1 MPLIRWCSTRP
12 RASAALALAAGSI
25 LPLAYAPFGL
35 WPIAFVATTILFLL
49 WLGCPPAG
57 AFVRGWLFGL
67 GYFGFGVY
75 WVYNS
80 LHEFGHA
87 PPWVAG
93 GLTFG
98 LVMVLAVFPGIAG
111 YLQARLGGLL
121 PPRVRALL
129 LMPALWVLAEWTRGW
144 VMTGFPWLALGYSQI
159 DAPLAGI
166 APVLG
171 VFGVSLAVAISA
183 GLLAMLIAGHPRV
196 RVAALAALATLWL
209 ISGLLGRIEWSE
221 PAGGPLRVTLIQG
234 NIPQERKWAEGELEP
249 TLEMYLAATREHWDS
264 DLIIWPE
271 TAIAAYSFEVED
283 RLLRPLAR
291 EAAKNDAVVMAG
303 LIYFEPQGRQYH
315 NSMVVLGSEIGVYH
329 KRHLVP
335 FGEYIPLRK
344 WLRFLDGLI
353 KLPVADID
361 PGVMR
366 QPQLR
371 VHGYRVSVTICYES
385 LFSQLIRADLPE
397 AALLINASNDAW
409 FGDSL
414 APPQHLEIARMR
426 ARETGRYLLRA
437 TNTGISA
444 VIGPRGRILA
454 RSPQFERDVLTSEVL
469 PLRGATPYVVVGNY
483 AVVAL
488 AAAMILGVLAWRHLR
503 HPEAVSR

>member
-1 MPLIRWCSTRP
+1 MQLIRWCSMRP
-12 RASAALALAAGSI
+12 RASAVLALAAGAI

-35 WPIAFVATTILFLL
+35 WPIAFLSTTLLFLL
-49 WLGCPPAG
+49 WLGCRPAG
-57 AFVRGWLFGL
+57 AFFRGWLFGL

-87 PPWVAG
+87 PPWLAG
-93 GLTFG
+93 ALTFL
-98 LVMVLAVFPGIAG
+98 LVMALAAFPGIAG
-111 YLQARLGGLL
+111 YLQARLNRQFPLWL
-121 PPRVRALL
+121 RSVL
-129 LMPALWVLAEWTRGW
+129 LMPALWVLLEWARGW
-144 VMTGFPWLALGYSQI
+144 VLTGFPWLALGYSQI

-171 VFGVSLAVAISA
+171 VFGVSLAVAASS
-183 GLLAMLIAGHPRV
+183 GLLATLLAGR
-196 RVAALAALATLWL
+196 RRGRLAAVAALAALWL
-209 ISGLLGRIEWSE
+209 IAGLLGRIDWSE

-234 NIPQERKWAEGELEP
+234 NIPQERKWADGELEP

-283 RLLRPLAR
+283 RLLQPLAR
-291 EAAKNDAVVMAG
+291 EAAKNEAVVMAG
-303 LIYFEPQGRQYH
+303 LIYYEPKGRQYH
-315 NSMVVLGSEIGVYH
+315 NSMVVLGPEIGVYH

-335 FGEYIPLRK
+335 FGEYIPLRN

-353 KLPVADID
+353 KLPVSDID
-361 PGVMR
+361 PGTIR
-366 QPQLR
+366 QPELR
-371 VHGYRVSVTICYES
+371 VHGYRVSMSICYES
-385 LFSQLIRADLPE
+385 LFPQLIRADLPE
-397 AALLINASNDAW
+397 AVLLINASNDAW

-426 ARETGRYLLRA
+426 AREASRYLLRA

-444 VIGPRGRILA
+444 VIGPTGRILA
-454 RSPQFERDVLTSEVL
+454 RSPQFEQDVLTAEVL
-469 PLRGATPYVVVGNY
+469 PLRGTTPFVLWGNY

-488 AAAMILGVLAWRHLR
+488 TAALVLGALVWAYLR
-503 HPEAVSR
+503 RA